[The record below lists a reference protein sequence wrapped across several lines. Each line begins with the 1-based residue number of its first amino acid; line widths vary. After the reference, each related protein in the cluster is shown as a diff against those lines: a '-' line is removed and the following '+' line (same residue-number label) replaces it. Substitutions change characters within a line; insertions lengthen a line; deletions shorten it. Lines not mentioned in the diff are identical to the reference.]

1 MMNMILMV
9 EKRSEV
15 KSVKQRVIL
24 KKKRKGR
31 KEKEVEIALRYL
43 F

>member
-31 KEKEVEIALRYL
+31 KEKGVEIVLRYL

>member
-1 MMNMILMV
+1 MV
-9 EKRSEV
+9 EKRSGV